1 MKLACNIDQRGR
13 RARLLTGVMVDTV
26 GTALIVAG
34 LVTHNRAMLA
44 AGIVIMVAGALMI
57 FEGAAGWCVVR
68 ALGFKTKI

>member
-1 MKLACNIDQRGR
+1 M
-13 RARLLTGVMVDTV
+13 
-26 GTALIVAG
+26 AG
-34 LVTHNRAMLA
+34 LVTHERAMLA